1 MEIRDSIVI
10 KAPVERV
17 WEVFRDFG
25 SYPEWNPFIRS
36 FEGKIE
42 PAERVSVKMD
52 MGPFVMPIKPV
63 LTAVDPPRELS
74 WVVEQGSSF
83 LYTVNR
89 HFRFDPLPKSQT
101 HFVQSEE
108 SSGFLSPA
116 ISALLFVPVVKG
128 YRKFNMALKARVEG
142 EQSVK

>member
-1 MEIRDSIVI
+1 MEIRDSIVVN
-10 KAPVERV
+10 APVERV

-25 SYPEWNPFIRS
+25 SYPEWNPFLKS
-36 FEGKIE
+36 FEGRIE

-52 MGPFVMPIKPV
+52 MGLFVMPVKPV
-63 LTAVDPPRELS
+63 LTVVEPPRELS

-89 HFRFDPLPKSQT
+89 HFRFDALDGSRT

-108 SSGFLSPA
+108 STGFLSPV
-116 ISALLFVPVVKG
+116 ISAFLFVPVVKG
-128 YRKFNMALKARVEG
+128 YRKFNLALKERAEA
-142 EQSVK
+142 QDSVK